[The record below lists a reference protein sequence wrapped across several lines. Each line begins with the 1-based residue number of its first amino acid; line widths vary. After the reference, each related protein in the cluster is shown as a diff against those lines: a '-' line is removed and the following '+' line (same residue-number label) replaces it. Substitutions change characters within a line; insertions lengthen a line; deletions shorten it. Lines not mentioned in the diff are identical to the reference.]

1 MLDADGRHII
11 DKVWTFSAEQYNVS
25 KITIYYFRAETD
37 EAYMEIQEKLNDES
51 FQDQLVEYLEEISVE
66 KIEIDLSDV

>member
-1 MLDADGRHII
+1 
-11 DKVWTFSAEQYNVS
+11 
-25 KITIYYFRAETD
+25 
-37 EAYMEIQEKLNDES
+37 MEIQEKLNDES